1 MASKVF
7 LATFFLFNPIF
18 GEIVDFHLLG
28 AIPDDLSGILMTIIM
43 TMMATLMMIKTTTLM
58 IMMSMLKIMIMMK
71 MMILKS
77 FVRPGSLAQWNTPEP
92 NTR

>member
-7 LATFFLFNPIF
+7 LATFSLFTPIF

-43 TMMATLMMIKTTTLM
+43 ILMTTTMMI
-58 IMMSMLKIMIMMK
+58 I
-71 MMILKS
+71 
-77 FVRPGSLAQWNTPEP
+77 
-92 NTR
+92 